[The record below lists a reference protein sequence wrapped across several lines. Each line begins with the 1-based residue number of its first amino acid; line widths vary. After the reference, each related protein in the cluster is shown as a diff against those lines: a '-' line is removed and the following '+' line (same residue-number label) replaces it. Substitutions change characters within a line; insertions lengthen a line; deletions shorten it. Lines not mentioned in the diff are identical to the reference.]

1 MRKMNKEE
9 RRILIIVIDK
19 MHDWRVTVSNI
30 EEKRRLL
37 ILIIRLT
44 RGKRQ
49 YQTKKKIG
57 EIVNIDYMEY

>member
-1 MRKMNKEE
+1 
-9 RRILIIVIDK
+9 
-19 MHDWRVTVSNI
+19 MHDWRVTVSII

-44 RGKRQ
+44 RGRRQ

-57 EIVNIDYMEY
+57 EIVNIDNKEY